1 MQWGVMNFKKIK
13 TIILKEFKEMLKD
26 KIGAL
31 VIFIVPISTML
42 IFGYGMRLDVDK
54 IPFVVVDRD
63 HSSLS
68 RELIYRLSATK
79 EYFKFVGEVSSEKV
93 IDEMILKDKARFGVV
108 IPENFER
115 DIKRGKNRKI
125 LILIDATFPY
135 RGEMAKSYVVAVVN
149 QLNLE
154 RIGKLGKVSVPVE
167 LKTRYWFNES
177 LKQEYLM
184 AAGTMAIVLFMSP
197 AIVASL
203 LIAKERERGSIYN
216 IYTSSITPLEYLLG
230 KLLYTFC
237 ISFINFLI
245 IFLLTLYLFKVPF
258 KGNIFLFVLASSI
271 FIAVSSA
278 FGLFLSTFLRTQVSA
293 FVGSIIL
300 TIVPSVL
307 YSGYMTPISA
317 MNKSGLFMAYM
328 IPTFYYMK
336 ILKGCFF
343 KNTGFTVIFPYITA
357 LSGFFLLFFG
367 LNVKLF
373 KKRER

>member
-1 MQWGVMNFKKIK
+1 MNFKKVK
-13 TIILKEFKEMLKD
+13 TIVIKEFKEMLKD

-31 VIFIVPISTML
+31 VIFLVPISTML

-54 IPFVVVDRD
+54 IPFVIVDRD
-63 HSSLS
+63 HSTLS
-68 RELIYRLSATK
+68 RELVYKLSATK
-79 EYFKFVGEVSSEKV
+79 EYFKFVGEVPSEKV
-93 IDEMILKDKARFGVV
+93 IDRMILKDKARFGVV

-115 DIKRGKNRKI
+115 DIKSGKNRKI
-125 LILIDATFPY
+125 LVLIDGTFPY

-154 RIGKLGKVSVPVE
+154 RLEKFHKGSVPVE

-184 AAGTMAIVLFMSP
+184 AAGTMAVVLFMSP

-216 IYTSSITPLEYLLG
+216 IYTSSITAMDYLSG
-230 KLLYTFC
+230 KLLYTFF
-237 ISFINFLI
+237 ISCINFLI
-245 IFLLTLYLFKVPF
+245 IFFLALYLFKVPF
-258 KGNIFLFVLASSI
+258 KGDLAVFVFSSFLFIL
-271 FIAVSSA
+271 VSAA
-278 FGLFLSTFLRTQVSA
+278 FGLFLSTFLKTQVSA

-300 TIVPSVL
+300 TIVPSIL

-317 MNKSGLFMAYM
+317 MNRSGLLMAHM

-343 KNTGFTVIFPYITA
+343 KNTGFVVLLPYISA
-357 LSGFFLLFFG
+357 LTGFFLLFFG
-367 LNVKLF
+367 LNVKFF
-373 KKRER
+373 KKREK

>member
-1 MQWGVMNFKKIK
+1 MNFKKVK

-26 KIGAL
+26 RIGAL

-42 IFGYGMRLDVDK
+42 IFGYGMRLDVDR

-79 EYFKFVGEVSSEKV
+79 EYFKFIGEVSSEKE
-93 IDEMILKDKARFGVV
+93 IDEMILKNKARFGVV

-115 DIKRGKNRKI
+115 DIKKGKNRKI

-154 RIGKLGKVSVPVE
+154 RIDKFGKVSIPVE

-216 IYTSSITPLEYLLG
+216 IYTSSITPFEYLFG
-230 KLLYTFC
+230 KLLYTFF

-258 KGNIFLFVLASSI
+258 KGNLLLFIFASSV

-343 KNTGFTVIFPYITA
+343 KNTGFVALFPYIVA
-357 LSGFFLLFFG
+357 LSIFFLLFFG
-367 LNVKLF
+367 LNLKFF